1 MFSLKNV
8 FFKKYHT
15 YILKQ
20 QRIINIHEG
29 FLMPRKVYPALEI
42 VFVFILF
49 FEKHKT
55 TSFFIQVSL
64 LKSSTCK
71 VFKVKKEFFKAVRL
85 KKKYFSGK
93 NVFLKQSNKNIK
105 LSYFYYL
112 TFLLFKVSIANIKWK
127 QNILILNFVYLRA
140 SKEYLCSFILN
151 LI

>member
-93 NVFLKQSNKNIK
+93 M
-105 LSYFYYL
+105 
-112 TFLLFKVSIANIKWK
+112 
-127 QNILILNFVYLRA
+127 
-140 SKEYLCSFILN
+140 SF
-151 LI
+151 